1 MKLNFVF
8 TCFEG
13 KKDFAFVEEVLT
25 EPKIPDLLLIDMD
38 DPKSDWGRVIGERIA
53 GETGLSG
60 VSSTDGS
67 ASG

>member
-1 MKLNFVF
+1 M
-8 TCFEG
+8 
-13 KKDFAFVEEVLT
+13 KDFAFVEEVLT